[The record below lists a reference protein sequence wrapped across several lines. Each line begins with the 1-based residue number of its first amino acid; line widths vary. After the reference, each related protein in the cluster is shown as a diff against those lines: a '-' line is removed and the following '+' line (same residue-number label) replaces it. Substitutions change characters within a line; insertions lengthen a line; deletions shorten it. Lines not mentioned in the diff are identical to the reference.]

1 MPESKAKISYI
12 RIAPRKARLVADLI
26 RGVDVEHSRF
36 YLLFSTKRA
45 SVAML
50 KLLNSAV
57 ANAKQ
62 IESSVS
68 ESDLF
73 IKEVRVDEG
82 PVLRRFRPVSRGR
95 AHPIAK
101 KTSHI
106 TIVLGE
112 KEQGKN
118 NKGSKKVESNK

>member
-1 MPESKAKISYI
+1 
-12 RIAPRKARLVADLI
+12 
-26 RGVDVEHSRF
+26 
-36 YLLFSTKRA
+36 
-45 SVAML
+45 ML